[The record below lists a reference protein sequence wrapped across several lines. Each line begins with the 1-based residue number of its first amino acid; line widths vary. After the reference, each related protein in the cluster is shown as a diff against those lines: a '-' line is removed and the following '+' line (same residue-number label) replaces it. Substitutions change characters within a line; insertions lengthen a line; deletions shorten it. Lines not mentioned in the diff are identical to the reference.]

1 MSVKSV
7 FELLVIALLAVAYV
21 SHVPVTAVIVGKQRF
36 RNTRFNIYSILS
48 ILPFIASGLLLL
60 FGPQDLSGRLAISKH
75 LLMVFMAFT
84 VDWLFCAVFL
94 FVSVKDIELR
104 TKVISMVSASIS
116 FVLSCAAVVGAT
128 YVTV

>member
-21 SHVPVTAVIVGKQRF
+21 SHVPATAVIVGKQRF